1 MEDVCSHKAN
11 TMKNILSTLKR
22 WIALV
27 GPGLFCLGFTIG
39 TGSVTTMVN
48 SGGRY
53 GLALLPVLALSA
65 FFTWV
70 MTEAYGRYGVVTGQT
85 AIHGIKTT
93 LKGGKVWALVLIA
106 GLVVSQWI
114 SLSSILNIVSN
125 AVAEVL
131 MLCIP
136 AIPKAATYWIV
147 IATAVLIALTI
158 WFLLNK
164 GNYSTFEKIL
174 SFLVTMMGFAFILS
188 MFIKLP
194 DPEAFRKGFEAL
206 ALNSSDAGLFVAA
219 FVGTTMSSPT
229 FVIRPLILKSKGWGA
244 ADQKVQKRDAIVSA
258 SLTFIISASIMIAAA
273 GTLFANGI
281 RIDRVLD
288 MIYVLQPIAGRF
300 AVALFVVGLL
310 AAGLSSIFP
319 IMMLAATLHS
329 DYNHG
334 ELRTRTRPFMILTG
348 ISALIGLTIPIL
360 GYNPVITQIAA
371 QVTLV
376 FVLPLVICLMIVLM
390 NKKGVMG
397 TAKPGAVFNI
407 LMVLALIFACVVS
420 YTGVVALG
428 KLI

>member
-1 MEDVCSHKAN
+1 
-11 TMKNILSTLKR
+11 MKSIMQILKR

-53 GLALLPVLALSA
+53 GLALLPVLAISA

-70 MTEAYGRYGVVTGQT
+70 MTEAYGRYGVVTGNT

-93 LKGGKVWALVLIA
+93 LKGGKIWAWALIA

-125 AVAEVL
+125 TVSEVL

-136 AIPKAATYWIV
+136 AIPHSASYWIIV
-147 IATAVLIALTI
+147 VTAILIALTI
-158 WFLLNK
+158 WILLNK

-194 DPEAFRKGFEAL
+194 DPAAFKKGLEAIAINN
-206 ALNSSDAGLFVAA
+206 ADAGLFIAA

-229 FVIRPLILKSKGWGA
+229 FVIRPLILKSKGWGRNERKL
-244 ADQKVQKRDAIVSA
+244 QTRDAIVSA
-258 SLTFIISASIMIAAA
+258 SLTFLISASIMIAAA

-310 AAGLSSIFP
+310 SAGLSSIFP

-334 ELRTRTRPFMILTG
+334 ELRTGTKPFKILTG

-360 GYNPVITQIAA
+360 GYNPVITQIAS

-376 FVLPLVICLMIVLM
+376 FVLPLVILSMILLI
-390 NKKGVMG
+390 NKKDVMG
-397 TAKPGAVFNI
+397 DARPGIVFNI
-407 LMVLALIFACVVS
+407 LMIVAMIFACIVS

-428 KLI
+428 NLL

>member
-1 MEDVCSHKAN
+1 MN
-11 TMKNILSTLKR
+11 NIWKTFKH

-85 AIHGIKTT
+85 AIHGIKKN
-93 LKGGKVWALVLIA
+93 LKGGKAWAWVLIA

-125 AVAEVL
+125 AVAEVM

-136 AIPKAATYWIV
+136 GIPAGASYWIV
-147 IATAVLIALTI
+147 VAMAVLIALTI
-158 WFLLNK
+158 WILLNK

-188 MFIKLP
+188 MFIELP
-194 DPEAFRKGFEAL
+194 DPAAFTKGIEAL
-206 ALNSSDAGLFVAA
+206 KLNNADAGLFIAA

-229 FVIRPLILKSKGWGA
+229 FVIRPLILKSKGWG
-244 ADQKVQKRDAIVSA
+244 KGEMRLQKRDAIVSA
-258 SLTFIISASIMIAAA
+258 SLTFLISASIMIAAA

-281 RIDRVLD
+281 KIDRVLD

-310 AAGLSSIFP
+310 GAGLSSIFP

-334 ELRTRTRPFMILTG
+334 ELRTRTKPFKILTG
-348 ISALIGLTIPIL
+348 ISAIIGLTIPIL
-360 GYNPVITQIAA
+360 GYNPVITQIAS

-376 FVLPLVICLMIVLM
+376 FVLPLVILSMIILI
-390 NKKGVMG
+390 NKKSLMG
-397 TAKPGAVFNI
+397 DAKPGIFFNI
-407 LMVLALIFACVVS
+407 LMVLALAFACIVS

-428 KLI
+428 NLL

>member
-1 MEDVCSHKAN
+1 MNS
-11 TMKNILSTLKR
+11 ILKTLKR

-53 GLALLPVLALSA
+53 GLALLPVLAVSA

-70 MTEAYGRYGVVTGQT
+70 MTEAYGRYGVVTGKT

-93 LKGGKVWALVLIA
+93 LKGGKAWACILIA

-125 AVAEVL
+125 TVSEVL
-131 MLCIP
+131 YLTIP
-136 AIPKAATYWIV
+136 GIPQGASYWIV
-147 IATAVLIALTI
+147 VAMAVLIALTI
-158 WFLLNK
+158 WILLNK

-188 MFIKLP
+188 MFIQLP
-194 DPEAFRKGFEAL
+194 DHEAFTKGMEAL
-206 ALNSSDAGLFVAA
+206 ALNNADAGLFIAA

-229 FVIRPLILKSKGWGA
+229 FVIRPLILKSKGWGK
-244 ADQKVQKRDAIVSA
+244 DDRKLQTRDAIVSA
-258 SLTFIISASIMIAAA
+258 SLTFLISASIMIAAA

-281 RIDRVLD
+281 RIERVLD

-310 AAGLSSIFP
+310 SAGLSSIFP
-319 IMMLAATLHS
+319 IMMLAGVLHS

-334 ELRTRTRPFMILTG
+334 EMRTGTKAFKILTG
-348 ISALIGLTIPIL
+348 ISALVGLTIPIL
-360 GYNPVITQIAA
+360 GYNPVITQIAS

-376 FVLPLVICLMIVLM
+376 FVLPLVILMMMILL
-390 NKKGVMG
+390 NKRGVMG
-397 TAKPGAVFNI
+397 DAKPGIVFNI
-407 LMVLALIFACVVS
+407 LMAFALIFACVVS

-428 KLI
+428 NLL